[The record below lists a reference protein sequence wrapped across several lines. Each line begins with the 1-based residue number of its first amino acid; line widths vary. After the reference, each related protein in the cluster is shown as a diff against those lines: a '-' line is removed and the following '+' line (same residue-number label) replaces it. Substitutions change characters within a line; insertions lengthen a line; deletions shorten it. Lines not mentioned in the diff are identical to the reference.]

1 MWDNG
6 IDWILMDEVIDDEAI
21 EIIVFL
27 IFALFI
33 NFSFAFGMTPA
44 EEKKLFQDI
53 AEIKATLKVFMEQT
67 DKRFEDITYEN
78 RDI

>member
-1 MWDNG
+1 LWDNG

>member
-67 DKRFEDITYEN
+67 DKRFGYN
-78 RDI
+78 L